1 MRHPVVLRAERAAE
15 WREHLRRRCGGGE
28 ARPLRRRVFLITQVV
43 VAVCEYYGLTPD
55 GLKEKTRE
63 GEVVRCRMIAM
74 YLARKYTGRPYPV
87 IGREL
92 GGFDHSTVI
101 HAERRVAEMIT
112 TNPEVRTD
120 VDEISGALLDG
131 W

>member
-15 WREHLRRRCGGGE
+15 WREHLRRRCGRKGD
-28 ARPLRRRVFLITQVV
+28 APLRRKGFLITQVV
-43 VAVCEYYGLTPD
+43 VAVCEYYGMTPD
-55 GLKEKTRE
+55 GLRERTRE

-74 YLARKYTGRPYPV
+74 YLARKFTARPYPV

-92 GGFDHSTVI
+92 GGFDHATVI
-101 HAERRVAEMIT
+101 HAERRVEELIR

-120 VDEISGALLDG
+120 VDQISGALLDG